1 LVDRVIESLDLAMD
15 FAPATAG
22 DIAAINLDSARRRS
36 WSRFWRAPE
45 RPGIAEDI
53 VEQELLTAQFV
64 GDLTAFDRLEV
75 LVSQLARANPEAAQT
90 SLVAAQV
97 ACATHRFTEATVSL
111 AEAVARG
118 TPSDAAERLS
128 LTLHQAT
135 GKDLLEVVAARRKRL
150 AEPGRWKE
158 LAPLGAL
165 LADLGEFDEA
175 ERTYR
180 QALREYRD
188 VSPFAMAWV
197 CFQLGVLW
205 GELVPDTQ
213 LSRAAQW
220 YRKAIEYLP
229 CYVKA
234 RVHLAEIYSRAG
246 RTEDAEALLIP
257 AISSGDPEV
266 HWRLAEVLTARNN
279 FVEADA
285 QMQLAR
291 SGFEILLKK
300 HLLAFADHGAEFYS
314 GTGDDA
320 GRAFELARV
329 NAVNRPTLRAFELAY
344 ATAIRAREFD
354 GASKILQDANERW
367 GLTPAFRFSSLA
379 DCRSDR
385 VENAANSIVI
395 GCDC

>member
-1 LVDRVIESLDLAMD
+1 
-15 FAPATAG
+15 
-22 DIAAINLDSARRRS
+22 
-36 WSRFWRAPE
+36 
-45 RPGIAEDI
+45 
-53 VEQELLTAQFV
+53 
-64 GDLTAFDRLEV
+64 
-75 LVSQLARANPEAAQT
+75 VSQLARANPEAAQT

-111 AEAVARG
+111 AEGVARG

-128 LTLHQAT
+128 LPCIRPPEKTCS
-135 GKDLLEVVAARRKRL
+135 KSLLPAANASPK
-150 AEPGRWKE
+150 PGRWEE

-165 LADLGEFDEA
+165 LADLCEFDEA

-188 VSPFAMAWV
+188 VSPFAVAWV

-205 GELVPDTQ
+205 GELVPKPQ

-234 RVHLAEIYSRAG
+234 RVHLAESYSRAG
-246 RTEDAEALLIP
+246 RTDDAEALLIP
-257 AISSGDPEV
+257 AVSSGDPEV

-279 FVEADA
+279 FADGDA
-285 QMQLAR
+285 QMQAAR
-291 SGFEILLKK
+291 AGFEILLKK

-314 GTGDDA
+314 GSGDDA

-344 ATAIRAREFD
+344 ATASRAREFD

-367 GLTPAFRFSSLA
+367 GLAPSFRFSSLA

-395 GCDC
+395 GRDC

>member
-1 LVDRVIESLDLAMD
+1 MNSVIESLDLAMD

-36 WSRFWRAPE
+36 WSRFWRAPD
-45 RPGIAEDI
+45 RPGIAENI
-53 VEQELLTAQFV
+53 VEQELLTARFV
-64 GDLTAFDRLEV
+64 GDVTAFDRLEV
-75 LVSQLARANPEAAQT
+75 LASQLARANPEAAQT

-97 ACATHRFTEATVSL
+97 DCATHRFAEATVSL

-118 TPSDAAERLS
+118 APSDTAECLS

-135 GKDLLEVVAARRKRL
+135 GKDLLEVVAARRKRV
-150 AEPGRWKE
+150 AKPGRWEE

-165 LADLGEFDEA
+165 LADLCEFDEA
-175 ERTYR
+175 ERTYH

-188 VSPFAMAWV
+188 VSPFAMASV

-205 GELVPDTQ
+205 GELIPDTHS
-213 LSRAAQW
+213 SRAAQW

-234 RVHLAEIYSRAG
+234 RVHLAEIYSRVG
-246 RTEDAEALLIP
+246 RIEDAEALLIP
-257 AISSGDPEV
+257 AVSSGDPEV
-266 HWRLAEVLTARNN
+266 HWRLAEVLSARNN
-279 FVEADA
+279 CAEADA
-285 QMQLAR
+285 RMQVAR
-291 SGFEILLKK
+291 SGFELLLKK

-314 GTGDDA
+314 GSGDDA

-329 NAVNRPTLRAFELAY
+329 NVVNRPTLRAFEQAY
-344 ATAIRAREFD
+344 ATGIRAGEFD
-354 GASKILQDANERW
+354 DASKILQDANERW
-367 GLTPAFRFSSLA
+367 GLTPAFRFCSLA

-385 VENAANSIVI
+385 VENAAN
-395 GCDC
+395 

>member
-22 DIAAINLDSARRRS
+22 DIAAINLDSARQRS
-36 WSRFWRAPE
+36 WSRFWRVPD
-45 RPGIAEDI
+45 RPGIAENI

-75 LVSQLARANPEAAQT
+75 LVSQLARAKPEAAQT

-97 ACATHRFTEATVSL
+97 ACATHRFAEATVSL

-118 TPSDAAERLS
+118 TPPDAAERLS

-135 GKDLLEVVAARRKRL
+135 GKDLLEVVAARRKRV
-150 AEPGRWKE
+150 AERGRWEE

-257 AISSGDPEV
+257 AVSSGDPEV
-266 HWRLAEVLTARNN
+266 HWRLAEILTARNN
-279 FVEADA
+279 FAEADA
-285 QMQLAR
+285 QMQAAR

-300 HLLAFADHGAEFYS
+300 HLLAFADHVAEFYS
-314 GTGDDA
+314 GSDGDA
-320 GRAFELARV
+320 GRAFELAKV

-395 GCDC
+395 GRDC